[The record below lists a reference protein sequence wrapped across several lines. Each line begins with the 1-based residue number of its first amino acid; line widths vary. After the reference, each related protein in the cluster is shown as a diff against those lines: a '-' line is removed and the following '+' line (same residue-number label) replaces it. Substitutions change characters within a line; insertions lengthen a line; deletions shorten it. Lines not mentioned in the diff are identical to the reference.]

1 VPCIIKAQPSAAGKV
16 RTQFYACSID
26 GRGGREIENQP
37 TSPATGSRSRCI
49 VNSIFCDCSS
59 RQLST
64 SVWYRSFGKRSKYSA
79 ASFWR
84 QANRPTGWARAGREP
99 LPIAGVCQLAELL
112 CLLTPMRIVLEL
124 RGHIFCYFNGRV
136 QWQ

>member
-1 VPCIIKAQPSAAGKV
+1 VGIAPSK
-16 RTQFYACSID
+16 
-26 GRGGREIENQP
+26 
-37 TSPATGSRSRCI
+37 
-49 VNSIFCDCSS
+49 
-59 RQLST
+59 RQA
-64 SVWYRSFGKRSKYSA
+64 R
-79 ASFWR
+79 R

-124 RGHIFCYFNGRV
+124 RGRIFCYFNGRV